1 MADRRQD
8 GARATGS
15 FDGRLDLDALDDGRD
30 PTLDLDVIGDDRPT
44 LRESLARRLE
54 DSGLRPF
61 VTRHRRAFTA
71 AAVVAALV
79 VVSGTVW
86 WLRRPDPL
94 PAPQLVARVAGA
106 EPTAALVQD
115 VDSGVYTGIQQRLL
129 LAGSEPPGVALR
141 LLGIAGPGLVVD
153 PRGPGVPADAGPSGS
168 ALTVGARLSCITPE
182 ATTAELSS
190 SADDYALVVR
200 RASPEGEIRDYRVP
214 LVGSLTLVGLVH
226 RACLQIALD
235 RDLVVSSVTAAPYPG
250 VVALALDVDLS
261 NASPRVWTGLHVA
274 AAAQPVVLNDG
285 PQVQLEPG
293 TSGHLRA
300 QFWPEDC
307 ADPVRALRDGVAV
320 EADLGPT
327 GRDPSQ
333 GPTSTS
339 ALLRLPGQ
347 MLDDVAAQAVA
358 MCGTTPPKGTVD
370 WARLREGGG
379 NGSGGV
385 IDLGLSLTT
394 PRAGIVEVDHLG
406 DGSASVGELFA
417 YESPVHSVDG
427 VASIKAQWR
436 LPSCRVLLRDG
447 LPRLH
452 VVLAGDVRRP
462 YLVPLAGDDLRQV
475 LYRLCGSE
483 IADLVG

>member
-1 MADRRQD
+1 MSDRRPGD
-8 GARATGS
+8 ARASGS

-30 PTLDLDVIGDDRPT
+30 PMLDLDVIGDDRAT

-54 DSGLRPF
+54 DSGLRRF
-61 VTRHRRAFTA
+61 VAKHRRAFTA

-79 VVSGTVW
+79 VVTGTVW
-86 WLRRPDPL
+86 WVRRPGPL
-94 PAPQLVARVAGA
+94 PAPQLVARAAGA

-115 VDSGVYTGIQQRLL
+115 VDSGVYTGVQQKLL
-129 LAGSEPPGVALR
+129 LTGAEPPGVALR

-153 PRGPGVPADAGPSGS
+153 PRGPGVPAEAGPTGS
-168 ALTVGARLSCITPE
+168 PLTVGARLSCLTPE
-182 ATTAELSS
+182 ATTAALSS
-190 SADDYALVVR
+190 SVDDYTLVVR

-261 NASPRVWTGLHVA
+261 NASPRVWTGLQVA

-307 ADPVRALRDGVAV
+307 ADPVGALRDGVAV

-347 MLDDVAAQAVA
+347 MLDDVEKLAAAR
-358 MCGTTPPKGTVD
+358 CGTTPPRGSVS

-385 IDLGLSLTT
+385 IDLGFTLTT
-394 PRAGIVEVDHLG
+394 PNAGIVEVDHLG

-417 YESPVHSVDG
+417 YDSPLHSVDG

-436 LPSCRVLLRDG
+436 LPSCQAILRDG

-462 YLVPLAGDDLRQV
+462 YLVTLTGEPLRPV
-475 LYRLCGSE
+475 LFRLCGQE
-483 IADLVG
+483 VADLLG

>member
-1 MADRRQD
+1 MANRRPD

-30 PTLDLDVIGDDRPT
+30 QTLDLDVIGDDRPT

-61 VTRHRRAFTA
+61 VARHRRAFTA

-86 WLRRPDPL
+86 WVRRPGPL

-129 LAGSEPPGVALR
+129 LTGSEPPGVALR

-182 ATTAELSS
+182 ATTAALAS

-214 LVGSLTLVGLVH
+214 LLGSLTLVGLVH

-250 VVALALDVDLS
+250 VVALALDVDLA

-307 ADPVRALRDGVAV
+307 ADPVGALRDGVAV

-347 MLDDVAAQAVA
+347 MLDDVAEQADA
-358 MCGTTPPKGTVD
+358 MCGTAPPKGTVE

-394 PRAGIVEVDHLG
+394 PGAGIVEVDHLG

-483 IADLVG
+483 VADLVG